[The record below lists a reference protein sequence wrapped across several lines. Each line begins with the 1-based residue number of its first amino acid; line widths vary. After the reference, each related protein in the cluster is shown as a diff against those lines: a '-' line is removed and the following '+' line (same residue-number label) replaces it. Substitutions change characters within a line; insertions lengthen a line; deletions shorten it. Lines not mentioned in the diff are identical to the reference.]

1 MSDMNIGTPKF
12 LEIVTLL
19 LLICNKSLQYFAI
32 AFDEEIINKG
42 CNWKIKYCVYTIQP
56 KQKIFFYKF

>member
-1 MSDMNIGTPKF
+1 MSDVNIGTPTF

-32 AFDEEIINKG
+32 SFDEKIINKG
-42 CNWKIKYCVYTIQP
+42 CNWKTKYCVYNLN
-56 KQKIFFYKF
+56 KKNFF